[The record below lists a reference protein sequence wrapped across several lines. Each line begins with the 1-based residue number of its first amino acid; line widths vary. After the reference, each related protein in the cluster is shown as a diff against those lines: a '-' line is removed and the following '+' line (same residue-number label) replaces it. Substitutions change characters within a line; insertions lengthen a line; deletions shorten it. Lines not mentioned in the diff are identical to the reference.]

1 MDMKACRDGRYKR
14 SKQCYCISSRVSC
27 LSTLL
32 IWRSKHAI
40 HLMLC
45 LLTLSTLVFVDLTQH
60 LIQSTMRW
68 ENCIDSVN
76 IDSIQCIRD
85 PCLVSTVSTYIVL
98 IVWLKSPESQL
109 SKTFCGL
116 KICWIL
122 RKLWAGMC
130 GCVLIVVSTVSTNIA
145 FNVLHALI
153 FVSIVLTNKIPYSI
167 HNSIALILC
176 IDHLDMPFN
185 VHTTDKMTMITVSGF
200 LTIYFEVGLTV
211 IQTLIRSE
219 L

>member
-14 SKQCYCISSRVSC
+14 SKQCYCVLSRVSC

-32 IWRSKHAI
+32 IWRCKHAM
-40 HLMLC
+40 HSMLC
-45 LLTLSTLVFVDLTQH
+45 LLTLSTLVFVALTQH
-60 LIQSTMRW
+60 LIQSTMRCK
-68 ENCIDSVN
+68 N
-76 IDSIQCIRD
+76 CIRD

-98 IVWLKSPESQL
+98 MVWLKSPESQL

-116 KICWIL
+116 KIHWIL

-130 GCVLIVVSTVSTNIA
+130 GCVLRVVSTVSTNIA
-145 FNVLHALI
+145 FNALHALI
-153 FVSIVLTNKIPYSI
+153 FVSTVLTNKILYSM

-185 VHTTDKMTMITVSGF
+185 VHTTDKVTMITVSGF
-200 LTIYFEVGLTV
+200 LTI
-211 IQTLIRSE
+211 
-219 L
+219 